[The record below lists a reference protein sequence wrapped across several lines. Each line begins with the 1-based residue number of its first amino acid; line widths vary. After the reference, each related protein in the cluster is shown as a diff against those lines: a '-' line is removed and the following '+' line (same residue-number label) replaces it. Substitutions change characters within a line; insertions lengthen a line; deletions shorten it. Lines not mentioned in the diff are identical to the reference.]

1 MPTVIT
7 SAGTA
12 VAPSGRPSQSH
23 LIYAENAALWWLFW
37 VDGGSTGTL
46 RTASSPDGVTW
57 TARGTLTLSSNQ
69 DRGSNFAVAYKN
81 ISSTDVVMIGL
92 NYYVS
97 ATQQRVRYVRATIS
111 STTITFGT
119 EGQIIAD
126 INTSD
131 TSNNEGGIAVAFAS
145 DNYAHLAQSLAGG
158 GGTSDYGWSYLSKAT
173 NADSGSSWTSGW
185 PSTGVSM
192 VNGSNY
198 NNADVI
204 MPAASGAMV
213 WVGTDMAGYLAF
225 TNLTYKIQ
233 STWSAN
239 FTGNVLASGIT
250 SQDQND
256 WHACRVDDTHYHA
269 VVRTGS
275 NTFTHRT
282 CNGSTWAAGASI
294 TNQNTKAG
302 AGLFLASDGTD
313 VWLFIVDSDAAN
325 TIRYVKYTTA
335 SGTWGSWTALVTTT
349 KTRTFLSGYPIAK
362 SSSIAIIWS
371 EVNGSNKDI
380 AIELLSLGG
389 GTPATIAGQGGSAE
403 LISRGGQFSVPG
415 AISGAPGRTE
425 ARAPTGTLGAGA
437 TLSGAGASLG
447 VQIPTGSL
455 SAGAQI
461 SGQAGRTEARAPS
474 GQFNIPGTLTGSGA
488 ELEAR
493 SPNGTLAAATTISGP
508 ASLVQLRAPNGAFT
522 IPGALSGSAGRI
534 DVRSPNGSLDASG
547 AAILTGTSS
556 LARLI
561 GPLGAFTI
569 PGTIAGAGGRAD
581 VRAPNGTLS
590 ASGVATISGSG
601 AVLRLIAPLGQF
613 SIPVTLTG
621 SPSRLEARS
630 PLGGLGVS
638 TVLSG
643 PIAAGRLIGPNGRF
657 QVPAILSGAADQIRV
672 FGPQGQLVIGAA
684 ILVLPRGRAI
694 YRAPAEPTIYRPGPE
709 PTIYRPGTEPT
720 IYEGDDS

>member
-37 VDGGSTGTL
+37 VDGGSQTTL

-57 TARGTLTLSSNQ
+57 TTRGTLTLSSSQ

-131 TSNNEGGIAVAFAS
+131 SSNNEGGMAVAFAS

-158 GGTSDYGWSYLSKAT
+158 GGSGDYGWSYLSKAS
-173 NADSGSSWTSGW
+173 NADSGSSWTAGW

-192 VNGSNY
+192 NNGSNY

-204 MPAASGAMV
+204 LPLASGSML
-213 WVGTDMAGYLAF
+213 WIGTDMAGYLSF
-225 TNLTYKIQ
+225 TNLRYKAQ
-233 STWSAN
+233 STWSSTY
-239 FTGNVLASGIT
+239 TGDALASGIT

-256 WHACRVDDTHYHA
+256 WHACRVDDTHIHL
-269 VVRTGS
+269 VTRTGS
-275 NTFTHRT
+275 NTYTHRT
-282 CNGSTWAAGASI
+282 FNGSSWSAGASI
-294 TNQNTKAG
+294 TNQNSKAG

-313 VWLFIVDSDAAN
+313 VWLFIIDSDAAN
-325 TIRYVKYTTA
+325 TIRYVKYTSG

-380 AIELLSLGG
+380 AVELLSVGG
-389 GTPATIAGQGGSAE
+389 GTPATITGRGGSAE
-403 LISRGGQFSVPG
+403 LVGRGGQFSVPG
-415 AISGAPGRTE
+415 AISGVPGRLE
-425 ARAPTGTLGAGA
+425 ARTPTGALGAGA
-437 TLSGAGASLG
+437 TLSGSGASIEVRTPNGSFTAGAAL
-447 VQIPTGSL
+447 
-455 SAGAQI
+455 
-461 SGQAGRTEARAPS
+461 SGQAGSSEARTPS
-474 GQFNIPGTLTGSGA
+474 GQFSIPGTLTGSGA

-493 SPNGTLAAATTISGP
+493 GPNGTLAAATTISGP
-508 ASLVQLRAPNGAFT
+508 AGLAQLRAPTGLFA
-522 IPGALSGSAGRI
+522 IPGTVNGSAGRLE
-534 DVRSPNGSLDASG
+534 VRSPNGALDASG
-547 AAILTGTSS
+547 AA
-556 LARLI
+556 
-561 GPLGAFTI
+561 
-569 PGTIAGAGGRAD
+569 
-581 VRAPNGTLS
+581 
-590 ASGVATISGSG
+590 
-601 AVLRLIAPLGQF
+601 
-613 SIPVTLTG
+613 TLTG
-621 SPSRLEARS
+621 SSSL
-630 PLGGLGVS
+630 
-638 TVLSG
+638 
-643 PIAAGRLIGPNGRF
+643 
-657 QVPAILSGAADQIRV
+657 
-672 FGPQGQLVIGAA
+672 
-684 ILVLPRGRAI
+684 
-694 YRAPAEPTIYRPGPE
+694 
-709 PTIYRPGTEPT
+709 
-720 IYEGDDS
+720 